1 MSAGIRGVITVVSGV
16 DSDYYIAV
24 GMNCLGHKG
33 FPKRVFFWCTSK
45 NWKFSHLNE
54 PNWKMGPIF
63 EQI

>member
-1 MSAGIRGVITVVSGV
+1 VSGV

-24 GMNCLGHKG
+24 GVNCLGHKG